1 MPSSVEKQILEELR
15 LLRERVERL
24 ETLLEER
31 LIGVEEPEPDE
42 IEAIREYM
50 DAKRKGK
57 VSLTKL
63 EDLKI

>member
-15 LLRERVERL
+15 MLRERVERL
-24 ETLLEER
+24 ESLLEER
-31 LIGVEEPEPDE
+31 LIEVEEPEPDE
-42 IEAIREYM
+42 VEAIKEYM

>member
-1 MPSSVEKQILEELR
+1 M
-15 LLRERVERL
+15 LRERVERL

>member
-15 LLRERVERL
+15 MLRERVERL
-24 ETLLEER
+24 EALLEER
-31 LIGVEEPEPDE
+31 LIEVEEPEPDE
-42 IEAIREYM
+42 VEAIKEYM

>member
-15 LLRERVERL
+15 MLRERVERL